1 MTYRWM
7 AAALLLVPVLM
18 LPARADDDPQEAA
31 AYAKCPGAA
40 AFARLHP
47 KPSPPDIADAAARLP
62 ELRIELLR
70 MQERDQDVRNG
81 DWSQETIRRMMQ
93 VDAEHLPRIK
103 QIVAEHGF
111 PTAELVG
118 RDGVDAAWLLV
129 QHADADPAFQEQ
141 MLSSIT
147 PRVQSGEISRHQFI
161 LLTDRVLA
169 GQGKPQRYGSQLLAQ
184 DGRWVPKPIETP
196 ESEVDQRRAAMGDMP
211 LADYICMAT
220 QMFPPPATVPAP
232 AQP

>member
-1 MTYRWM
+1 MPFRKIP
-7 AAALLLVPVLM
+7 ALLLLLVA
-18 LPARADDDPQEAA
+18 PAWANEEPIDPEEQAA
-31 AYAKCPGAA
+31 LAQCPGAA
-40 AFARLHP
+40 AFMRDHP
-47 KPSPPDIADAAARLP
+47 RSPSSDIADPAARLAD
-62 ELRIELLR
+62 LRIELLR
-70 MQERDQDVRNG
+70 MQTRDQEVRNG
-81 DWSQETIRRMMQ
+81 GWSQEEIKEMLR
-93 VDAEHLPRIK
+93 VDAGHLPRIK

-118 RDGVDAAWLLV
+118 GDGVAAAWLLV

-141 MLSSIT
+141 VLAMIT
-147 PRVQSGEISRHQFI
+147 PRVRDGEISRHQFI

-184 DGRWVPKPIETP
+184 DGHWVPKPIEAP
-196 ESEVDQRRAAMGDMP
+196 ESEVDQRRAAMDEMP

-220 QMFPPPATVPAP
+220 RMFPPPEATPAP